1 MIKLNMYIT
10 LDNLTKVTEKVSL
23 RAYYNKEQNLLSS

>member
-1 MIKLNMYIT
+1 MLNMYIM
-10 LDNLTKVTEKVSL
+10 LDNLTKVTEKASL